1 MLSCEEHPVAVN
13 HVGFLYSLLLSFFRS
28 LLISSGASFLQ
39 VRIFCDRKLLDLELN
54 FSQRIPISNILPD
67 DGLQFTKFIHR
78 TLKVDTTRLCVGGW
92 ISPLTVAGGL
102 CWKLLWLFNH
112 THQVLLPTSKRNHN
126 IISQIQ
132 VMHYKYYLGC
142 PASAAAT
149 STPYSLTQVCL
160 HINFQLT
167 RCLDGQSKAPNIL
180 VCKKY

>member
-1 MLSCEEHPVAVN
+1 MLRYNGFNYNFATSSLLSVPSSRRGGVIITSSSLIIMLSCEEHPVAVN

-54 FSQRIPISNILPD
+54 FSQRIPISNIIPG

-92 ISPLTVAGGL
+92 ISPFTVAGGL

-112 THQVLLPTSKRNHN
+112 THQVLLPT
-126 IISQIQ
+126 
-132 VMHYKYYLGC
+132 
-142 PASAAAT
+142 
-149 STPYSLTQVCL
+149 
-160 HINFQLT
+160 
-167 RCLDGQSKAPNIL
+167 
-180 VCKKY
+180 